1 MSNKKRV
8 PKAEYFRMRY
18 QNAVENNLTEKA
30 EYFKSRLISMGKW
43 EVVQDEDFPYISDGI
58 EVKSDKIG
66 GVTRHE
72 ITTKGSKESMVW
84 FSC

>member
-43 EVVQDEDFPYISDGI
+43 EVVQDEDFPYIPRKIKTHTNEHTRINNEIRYAHSYTMD
-58 EVKSDKIG
+58 VKHIY
-66 GVTRHE
+66 
-72 ITTKGSKESMVW
+72 
-84 FSC
+84 